1 MECSLCNAHNVPLY
15 RDESSNAIYCS
26 IECQTIDYK
35 YIGDEIDNLS
45 REELIEEILEA
56 HAILKHDIDQYAMGK
71 IEAAPLQ
78 ILRERLKG
86 LRNKIERPTITNEL
100 IYILKKL
107 GKYNGQK
114 KFGLMSVPQI
124 KASLAVN
131 KKRYRKKLMA
141 ALKKRGG
148 RNARIY
154 NNMDISELEEQLKEE
169 EEEAPPKKYKDPHR
183 MQVMEELID
192 ILKKLG
198 EYNERTKKTIKGD
211 TTKRLEKKLEK
222 NKGRY
227 HDSLVA
233 KVKGHAGHG
242 PFFDEMYAN
251 MDIPELEEQLRIL
264 TAPPA
269 QLDGNLYD
277 DIQRKEYIQQDE
289 LFIEFIQPQIDEF
302 GNEVPTLESFLELQR
317 ELEKK
322 VPELTFELVEA
333 QKEQVK
339 VIPIGQPTYAEQ
351 ALKLIRKTD
360 SNPLF
365 DWAERYQRRLRK
377 EEEELRLGDGGEK
390 RRRPVSPRDKEDKR
404 IKLPG
409 SPQDPYLDVD
419 CRIYAYLKKKFR
431 T

>member
-56 HAILKHDIDQYAMGK
+56 HAILKHDIDQYAVGK
-71 IEAAPLQ
+71 IEAASLQ
-78 ILRERLKG
+78 ILRERLTG

-107 GKYNGQK
+107 GKYNSSK

-169 EEEAPPKKYKDPHR
+169 ASPKKYKYPHR

-192 ILKKLG
+192 ILEKLG
-198 EYNERTKKTIKGD
+198 EYNERTKKTIKND
-211 TTKRLEKKLEK
+211 STKRLEKKLEK
-222 NKGRY
+222 NK
-227 HDSLVA
+227 
-233 KVKGHAGHG
+233 
-242 PFFDEMYAN
+242 
-251 MDIPELEEQLRIL
+251 
-264 TAPPA
+264 
-269 QLDGNLYD
+269 
-277 DIQRKEYIQQDE
+277 
-289 LFIEFIQPQIDEF
+289 
-302 GNEVPTLESFLELQR
+302 
-317 ELEKK
+317 KK
-322 VPELTFELVEA
+322 
-333 QKEQVK
+333 
-339 VIPIGQPTYAEQ
+339 I
-351 ALKLIRKTD
+351 
-360 SNPLF
+360 S
-365 DWAERYQRRLRK
+365 
-377 EEEELRLGDGGEK
+377 
-390 RRRPVSPRDKEDKR
+390 
-404 IKLPG
+404 
-409 SPQDPYLDVD
+409 
-419 CRIYAYLKKKFR
+419 
-431 T
+431 